1 MRAVKDVLVEMYL
14 ELWKNEKYEGTR
26 NYAIGYDL
34 NSSYSFAM
42 LKDMPDTSKK
52 PKTGFIKK
60 GEIGF
65 DFEGKPI
72 FEGWSLWVFP
82 LMESPFKKFV
92 NRWYE
97 EKKNAKTK
105 QQKAKAKG
113 MLNYSVGYLQRV
125 NPFLRSTIIY
135 YANKMIKD
143 LVDEN
148 TLYCN
153 TDSLVSLVPR
163 NDLNIGTNI
172 GEFKVEHE
180 GQFAFRGFNY

>member
-1 MRAVKDVLVEMYL
+1 
-14 ELWKNEKYEGTR
+14 
-26 NYAIGYDL
+26 
-34 NSSYSFAM
+34 
-42 LKDMPDTSKK
+42 
-52 PKTGFIKK
+52 
-60 GEIGF
+60 
-65 DFEGKPI
+65 
-72 FEGWSLWVFP
+72 
-82 LMESPFKKFV
+82 MESPFKKFV

-180 GQFAFRGFNY
+180 GQFAFRGFNYQWDNSVSYRGIPKSWFKPGFDILVDNIPQIGN